1 MRGYLS
7 VITTEGHPPILAAE
21 TVDFEEGTK
30 IRDVLTKATSLLYA
44 AYEDD
49 YKKFFEKKSDLDSS
63 KAIAARMCSAI
74 VNCDP
79 TIFPREVDGR
89 STADSATVPARWLM
103 KDENGITYTVIW
115 ER

>member
-7 VITTEGHPPILAAE
+7 VIASEGHAPILAAE
-21 TVDFEEGTK
+21 TIDFEDGAK
-30 IRDVLTKATSLLYA
+30 IRDVLAKAINSLYA
-44 AYEDD
+44 AYEED
-49 YKKFFEKKSDLDSS
+49 YKKFFANKSNLDSS

-74 VNCDP
+74 VSCDP

-89 STADSATVPARWLM
+89 STADSASVAARWLM
-103 KDENGITYTVIW
+103 KDEGGTVYTVIW